1 MERVD
6 AELHGWAQA
15 PYDNKADVDA
25 SDLRLLDRAL
35 VPELS
40 GALRVGAASHNVYD
54 LALVHLLA
62 ERRGVAGAL
71 DVEMLQGMAPA
82 QARAVR
88 DTVGTVIL
96 YTPVVAPADFDVAV
110 SYLVRRLEENAQP
123 DSFLHPRFA
132 GDVAD
137 GVLPDHD
144 ARYPASVAEGPALP
158 GGSRGAPSRLRP

>member
-25 SDLRLLDRAL
+25 SYLRLLDRAL

-54 LALVHLLA
+54 LALAHLLA

-71 DVEMLQGMAPA
+71 DVEMPQGMASA

-88 DTVGTVIL
+88 EPVGTVIPH
-96 YTPVVAPADFDVAV
+96 TPVVAPADFHVAV
-110 SYLVRRLEENAQP
+110 SSPARR
-123 DSFLHPRFA
+123 
-132 GDVAD
+132 
-137 GVLPDHD
+137 
-144 ARYPASVAEGPALP
+144 P
-158 GGSRGAPSRLRP
+158 GGYPTPQAFPPPSFTG